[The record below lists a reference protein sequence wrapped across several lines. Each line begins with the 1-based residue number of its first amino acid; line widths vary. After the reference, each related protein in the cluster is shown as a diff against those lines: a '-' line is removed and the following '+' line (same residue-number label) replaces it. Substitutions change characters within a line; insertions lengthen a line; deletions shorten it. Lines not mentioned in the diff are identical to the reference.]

1 MIETKRFGIRLKE
14 LRTRKGLS
22 QRQLAEMMS
31 VSNAAIANWEV
42 GKRLP
47 DLTML
52 SRLADCLEAEPWVL
66 LDALGVPA
74 EPPGVLVV
82 EDAPIILRGLLRTL
96 REELPQAQI
105 QGFRTGCEALDYA
118 ASHCLGIAF
127 LDIELA
133 GESGIELTEK
143 LKQRIPRLNI
153 IFLTSH
159 TEYTRQAL
167 DSHCSGYIL
176 KPLTPEKLRREL
188 ANLRFPVRG
197 LEL

>member
-22 QRQLAEMMS
+22 QRQLAELMS

-47 DLTML
+47 DLNML
-52 SRLADCLEAEPWVL
+52 SRLADCLDVEPSAL
-66 LDALGVPA
+66 LDDLE
-74 EPPGVLVV
+74 EPEDAPGVLVV
-82 EDAPIILRGLLRTL
+82 DDAPILLRGLIRTL
-96 REELPQAQI
+96 REALPQARV
-105 QGFRTGCEALDYA
+105 QGFRTGAEALRCA
-118 ASHCLGIAF
+118 ASQRVDIAF

-133 GESGIELTEK
+133 GESGIELAAG
-143 LKQRIPRLNI
+143 LKQLNPRLNVI
-153 IFLTSH
+153 YLTSH

-167 DSHCSGYIL
+167 DSYCSGYVL

-197 LEL
+197 LGL

>member
-1 MIETKRFGIRLKE
+1 MIETKRFGTRLKE

-22 QRQLAEMMS
+22 QRQLAELMS

-47 DLTML
+47 DLNML
-52 SRLADCLEAEPWVL
+52 SRLADCLDVEPWVL
-66 LDALGVPA
+66 LSDLGEPA
-74 EPPGVLVV
+74 EGPDILVV
-82 EDAPIILRGLLRTL
+82 EDVPVILRGLVRTL
-96 REELPQAQI
+96 REELPRARV
-105 QGFRTGCEALDYA
+105 QGFRTSAEALDYA
-118 ASHCLGIAF
+118 AAHRVGIAF

-133 GESGIELTEK
+133 GESGIELAER
-143 LKQRIPRLNI
+143 LKQRNPRLNI
-153 IFLTSH
+153 IYLTSH

-188 ANLRFPVRG
+188 ANLRFPIRG

>member
-1 MIETKRFGIRLKE
+1 MIETKRFGTRLKE

-22 QRQLAEMMS
+22 QRQLAELMS

-47 DLTML
+47 DLNML
-52 SRLADCLEAEPWVL
+52 SRLADCLEVEPSAL
-66 LDALGVPA
+66 LDDLE
-74 EPPGVLVV
+74 EPEETPGVLVV
-82 EDAPIILRGLLRTL
+82 EDAPILLRGLLRTL
-96 REELPQAQI
+96 REELPRARV
-105 QGFRTGCEALDYA
+105 QGFRTGAEALSYA
-118 ASHCLGIAF
+118 AAHRVEIAF

-133 GESGIELTEK
+133 GESGLELAAG
-143 LKQRIPRLNI
+143 LKQLNPRLNVI
-153 IFLTSH
+153 YLTSH

-167 DSHCSGYIL
+167 DSYCSGYVL

-197 LEL
+197 LGL